1 MGKPRTQPLPPS
13 GSGQPAGHLGTWGR
27 AAEGWGQ
34 RGAVGMRGRGGKE
47 RGGSGGLT
55 H

>member
-1 MGKPRTQPLPPS
+1 MGKPRTQLPPPS
-13 GSGQPAGHLGTWGR
+13 GSGQPAGHLCTWGR

-34 RGAVGMRGRGGKE
+34 RGAVGMSGGGGKV
-47 RGGSGGLT
+47 GGESGGLT